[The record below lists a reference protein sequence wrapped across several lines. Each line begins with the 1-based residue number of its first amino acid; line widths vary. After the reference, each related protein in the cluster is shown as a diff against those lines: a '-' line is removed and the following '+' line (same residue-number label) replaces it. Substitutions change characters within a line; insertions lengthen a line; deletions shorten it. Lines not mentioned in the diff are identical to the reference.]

1 MSHMQ
6 EKSLSSFVASCR
18 WREEK
23 MKVSTRRRVFAAN
36 SRCVSC
42 GATKDLQIDHIYPK
56 SKGGSDIE
64 GNLQVLC
71 VECNYKKSNKHLS
84 YVIRVNREEM

>member
-1 MSHMQ
+1 
-6 EKSLSSFVASCR
+6 
-18 WREEK
+18 
-23 MKVSTRRRVFAAN
+23 MKVNTRRRVFAAN

-42 GATKDLQIDHIYPK
+42 GSTKDLQIDHIYPK

-71 VECNYKKSNKHLS
+71 VKCNIKKSNKYLS
-84 YVIRVNREEM
+84 QVIQLYREEK

>member
-1 MSHMQ
+1 ME
-6 EKSLSSFVASCR
+6 EKQ
-18 WREEK
+18 K

-42 GATKDLQIDHIYPK
+42 GSTKDLQIDHIYPK

-64 GNLQVLC
+64 GNLLVLC
-71 VECNYKKSNKHLS
+71 VKCNIKKGNKFESNLFQFKMGYNHGK
-84 YVIRVNREEM
+84 

>member
-1 MSHMQ
+1 ME
-6 EKSLSSFVASCR
+6 EKQ
-18 WREEK
+18 K

-42 GATKDLQIDHIYPK
+42 GSTKDLQIDHIYPK

-71 VECNYKKSNKHLS
+71 VECNYKKSNNHLS

>member
-1 MSHMQ
+1 ME
-6 EKSLSSFVASCR
+6 EKQ
-18 WREEK
+18 K
-23 MKVSTRRRVFAAN
+23 MKVSTRRRVFVAN

-71 VECNYKKSNKHLS
+71 VKCNIKKGNKFESNLS
-84 YVIRVNREEM
+84 QLKMVAKSW